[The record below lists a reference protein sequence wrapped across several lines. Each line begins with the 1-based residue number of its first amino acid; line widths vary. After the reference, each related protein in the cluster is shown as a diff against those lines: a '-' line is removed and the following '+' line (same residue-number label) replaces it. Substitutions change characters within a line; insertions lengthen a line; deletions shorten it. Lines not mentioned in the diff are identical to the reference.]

1 MIENLDEQNEPW
13 CFVKEKEKQKWK
25 KKKKKKKKKEIINK
39 IITFPREFTYV
50 WFSVVF
56 NHCKKE

>member
-25 KKKKKKKKKEIINK
+25 KKKANNK
-39 IITFPREFTYV
+39 QNNNIPSRIHLRAI
-50 WFSVVF
+50 
-56 NHCKKE
+56 